1 MKRTT
6 VLREIRDS
14 SPDELQSRLKRLE
27 NELFRLQLR
36 RATNQL
42 DNTMQIRHAKRE
54 IASVLTVLS
63 ERQRKQSTQAAG

>member
-14 SPDELQSRLKRLE
+14 SADELQARLKRLE
-27 NELFRLQLR
+27 SELFRLQLR

-42 DNTMQIRHAKRE
+42 DNTNQIRHTKRE
-54 IASVLTVLS
+54 IATVLTVLS
-63 ERQRKQSTQAAG
+63 ERQRKQSAQAAG